1 MEELKQTGGST
12 TTIHAGGMDIVLQ
25 VKGDF
30 AIVPSSLK
38 LAEGEP
44 RFRLAFP
51 REFGDTD
58 QGAKYFV
65 VSEAR
70 AGYELPTRN
79 LLERILRPGDL
90 FIDVGAHWGFFTLQ
104 AATHPAGNVSVIAFE
119 PDPTNASVLLR
130 NIADHGLN
138 KIVSV
143 VCAACGNSTEL
154 APLVTNSSMMH
165 SIHGVGLRSPEFTKG
180 PPHWVSVITLDSALS
195 RFPGLSTQR
204 VILKIDAEGFEPRIM
219 EGARDLLQSR
229 RVAMIIWEC
238 GLAFSS
244 EPDRDTMWKVV
255 TYLSSLG
262 FHHLRPISEK
272 VDDPLCSFSIGQKYL
287 GNVFSYHPNVLSDFD
302 KLLPIKSDDI
312 IALNERGLSLQQQKR
327 FEEAL
332 SIYEAA
338 LAIKPD
344 AVEVFCN
351 CGNAM
356 LELKRF
362 EEALASYDKALTIKP
377 DYAIA
382 LNNRGCVL
390 RQLGRFDEALASYDK
405 ALTIDPKYASPIT
418 NRASLLHELERYQT
432 IQASPGNGANT
443 KKSVPHRGGTGQSR
457 RG

>member
-1 MEELKQTGGST
+1 
-12 TTIHAGGMDIVLQ
+12 
-25 VKGDF
+25 
-30 AIVPSSLK
+30 
-38 LAEGEP
+38 
-44 RFRLAFP
+44 LAFP

-58 QGAKYFV
+58 QGAKYLV

-119 PDPTNASVLLR
+119 PDPTNASVLLK

-138 KIVSV
+138 KAVTV
-143 VCAACGNSTEL
+143 VCAACGNNTEL
-154 APLVTNSSMMH
+154 APLITNSSMGH
-165 SIHGVGLRSPEFTKG
+165 SVHGVGLRSPEFLKG
-180 PPHWVSVITLDSALS
+180 PAHWVSVITLDSALS
-195 RFPGLSTQR
+195 RFPELSTQR
-204 VILKIDAEGFEPRIM
+204 VILKIDAEGFEPRVM

-229 RVAMIIWEC
+229 RVAMILWEC
-238 GLAFSS
+238 GRAFSI
-244 EPDRDTMWKVV
+244 EPDRDAMQKMVNF
-255 TYLSSLG
+255 LNNLG
-262 FHHLRPISEK
+262 FHHLRPISQQ
-272 VDDPLCSFSIGQKYL
+272 VDGPLCSFSTAEKYL
-287 GNVFSYHPNVLSDFD
+287 GNVFSYHPNVLNDFD
-302 KLLPIKSDDI
+302 KLLPIRFDDI

-332 SIYEAA
+332 SNYQAA

-344 AVEVFCN
+344 VVEVFCN

-390 RQLGRFDEALASYDK
+390 QQLRRFDEALASYDK
-405 ALTIDPKYASPIT
+405 ALTIDPKYASPVT
-418 NRASLLHELERYQT
+418 NRANLLQELERSQT
-432 IQASPGNGANT
+432 IQASPGNMHAISPALKNRNANT
-443 KKSVPHRGGTGQSR
+443 KKSAAHRAGTGRSR